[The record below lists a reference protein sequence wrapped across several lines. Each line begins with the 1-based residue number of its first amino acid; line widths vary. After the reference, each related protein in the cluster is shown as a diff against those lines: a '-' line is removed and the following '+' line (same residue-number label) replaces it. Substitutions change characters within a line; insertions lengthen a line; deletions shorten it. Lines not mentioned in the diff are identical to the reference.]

1 MRHSTITRV
10 AAEAD
15 LQEPEGALERARE
28 HNSSDP
34 EWNEFVAQVNAGDIL
49 PARFHVSVDA
59 IDDAGDDFTVDR
71 INEDVWLDTATHL
84 PELAENVRETA
95 SKDFGELS
103 ADLRE
108 RGVDVT
114 AQALADMYVEVTL
127 EQSLVDAATRSSSA
141 ALAD

>member
-84 PELAENVRETA
+84 PELAESVRETA

>member
-15 LQEPEGALERARE
+15 LQEPDGALERARE

-34 EWNEFVAQVNAGDIL
+34 EWDEFVAQVNAGDIL
-49 PARFHVSVDA
+49 PVRFRVSVDA

-71 INEDVWLDTATHL
+71 INEDVWLDTPTHL
-84 PELAENVRETA
+84 PELAEDVRETA

-114 AQALADMYVEVTL
+114 AEALADMYVEVTL
-127 EQSLVDAATRSSSA
+127 EQSLIDAATRSSSA
-141 ALAD
+141 AVAD